1 MIGLRSPSFWSN
13 FPFSKSNMS
22 EVLNHKQVGQKIT
35 RMAFEIYERNLHSSG
50 VVFAGITGMG
60 TSLASLL
67 ASELRKISPLQV
79 EEVAVILDKKAVSN
93 SEVKLSQALQ
103 VSGKTI
109 ILVDDVLNTGKT
121 LVYAMKPFL
130 DQEIYKMEIAVL
142 VNRSHG
148 LFPVRPD
155 YTGYE
160 LATTLNEHIR
170 VDFSENEYSVHLD

>member
-1 MIGLRSPSFWSN
+1 
-13 FPFSKSNMS
+13 MS

-35 RMAFEIYERNLHSSG
+35 RMAFEIYERNVNSAG

-60 TSLASLL
+60 MSMANLL
-67 ASELRKISPLQV
+67 AKELKRISPLEV
-79 EEVAVILDKKAVSN
+79 EVVEVLLDKNAVSK
-93 SEVKLSQALQ
+93 SEVELSHEVGLIK
-103 VSGKTI
+103 KTI

-130 DQEIYKMEIAVL
+130 DQEIFKMEIAVL

-148 LFPVRPD
+148 LFPLRPD

-160 LATTLNEHIR
+160 LSTTLNEHIR
-170 VDFSENEYSVHLD
+170 VDVSGNQHSVQLH

>member
-1 MIGLRSPSFWSN
+1 
-13 FPFSKSNMS
+13 MS

-35 RMAFEIYERNLHSSG
+35 RMAFEIYERNLHSTG

-60 TSLASLL
+60 ATLAHLL
-67 ASELRKISPLQV
+67 ASELRKISPIAV
-79 EEVAVILDKKAVSN
+79 EEIEVVLDKMSVSTSEIELSKALDLN
-93 SEVKLSQALQ
+93 
-103 VSGKTI
+103 GKTV

-130 DQEIYKMEIAVL
+130 EHEIYKMEIAVL

-160 LATTLNEHIR
+160 LATTLSEHIR
-170 VDFSENEYSVHLD
+170 VDFSDNKYSVHLH